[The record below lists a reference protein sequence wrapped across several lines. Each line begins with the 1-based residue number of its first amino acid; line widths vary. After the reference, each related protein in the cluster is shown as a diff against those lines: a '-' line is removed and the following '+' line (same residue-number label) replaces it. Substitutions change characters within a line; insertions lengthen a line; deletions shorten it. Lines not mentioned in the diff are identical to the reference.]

1 MSSRHVEAIASEVV
15 LTDEAGAKAD
25 SPLMAKMKKG
35 PIVGKNVPAEDRGR
49 FAENNVSFVNVF
61 RQV

>member
-15 LTDEAGAKAD
+15 FTDEAGAKAD
-25 SPLMAKMKKG
+25 SPLMAEMEKG
-35 PIVGKNVPAEDRGR
+35 PIVGKNVPAENRGR
-49 FAENNVSFVNVF
+49 FAEYNVFFVNVF